1 MNSVDQALRKVKA
14 ERGLTV
20 AAVGKAVGVSRVTVN
35 TWRKQGYV
43 PEKWVLAFSKAVS
56 VPPWEVSYLAKE
68 MKTS

>member
-43 PEKWVLAFSKAVS
+43 PEKWVLAFSKTVS
-56 VPPWEVSYLAKE
+56 VPPWEVTRLAKE
-68 MKTS
+68 MKAN